1 MAGKHTSTCCGT
13 KRFEA
18 RRRGRRLRRM
28 KLDEVAMIEIRA
40 ERPDDIDAIRNVN
53 ECAFDSPVEPG
64 LVDRLRASN
73 KAVVSLVATH
83 GDRIVG
89 HILFSP
95 VTISNAPETIR
106 AVGLAPMSVL
116 PEYQNQGIGSRLVR
130 DGLAACKKAGF
141 DIVVVLGHIDYYPRF
156 GFTPAANYGLENEYG
171 ATDAFMALALRE
183 GALEGIGGLVMFAPE
198 FRETGC

>member
-1 MAGKHTSTCCGT
+1 
-13 KRFEA
+13 
-18 RRRGRRLRRM
+18 
-28 KLDEVAMIEIRA
+28 
-40 ERPDDIDAIRNVN
+40 
-53 ECAFDSPVEPG
+53 
-64 LVDRLRASN
+64 
-73 KAVVSLVATH
+73 
-83 GDRIVG
+83 
-89 HILFSP
+89 
-95 VTISNAPETIR
+95 
-106 AVGLAPMSVL
+106 MSVL

>member
-1 MAGKHTSTCCGT
+1 
-13 KRFEA
+13 
-18 RRRGRRLRRM
+18 
-28 KLDEVAMIEIRA
+28 MIEIRA

-53 ECAFDSPVEPG
+53 ERAFDSTVEPG

-73 KAVVSLVATH
+73 KAVVSLIATH
-83 GDRIVG
+83 DDRIVG
-89 HILFSP
+89 HILFAP
-95 VTISNAPETIR
+95 VTISDAPETVR

-130 DGLAACKKAGF
+130 DGLAACKEAGF

-156 GFTPAANYGLENEYG
+156 GFTPAADYGLENEYG

-183 GALEGIGGLVMFAPE
+183 GALEGIGGLVRFAAE